1 MDDRSTAISAAEV
14 ADDRAEIT
22 AAVKSAKAFRDKL
35 EAAGIS
41 YHKLLALE
49 EARRDMNDL
58 AHHILL
64 GWENGEG
71 FHMSE
76 NTMLVPQMGINME
89 QATANCEELAK
100 AIHEI
105 TAGVLTTVNSF
116 CRWIQRVAAEVAAQ
130 QEMEMALRW
139 ASVDNRPLYNRY
151 RHTKKKRIR
160 KKYAKRIL
168 EWYRTEV
175 APC

>member
-1 MDDRSTAISAAEV
+1 
-14 ADDRAEIT
+14 
-22 AAVKSAKAFRDKL
+22 
-35 EAAGIS
+35 
-41 YHKLLALE
+41 
-49 EARRDMNDL
+49 MN
-58 AHHILL
+58 
-64 GWENGEG
+64 
-71 FHMSE
+71 E
-76 NTMLVPQMGINME
+76 NTMLVPQMGITAE

-100 AIHEI
+100 ANCEELAKAIREI

-116 CRWIQRVAAEVAAQ
+116 CRWIQQVAAEVAAQ

>member
-1 MDDRSTAISAAEV
+1 MGEQTVTAAEV
-14 ADDRAEIT
+14 LHDSKSELQELGVSAERA
-22 AAVKSAKAFRDKL
+22 A
-35 EAAGIS
+35 EAWA
-41 YHKLLALE
+41 
-49 EARRDMNDL
+49 
-58 AHHILL
+58 
-64 GWENGEG
+64 
-71 FHMSE
+71 
-76 NTMLVPQMGINME
+76 
-89 QATANCEELAK
+89 QATMTIEAVAP
-100 AIHEI
+100 A
-105 TAGVLTTVNSF
+105 F

-130 QEMEMALRW
+130 QEMETALRW

>member
-1 MDDRSTAISAAEV
+1 
-14 ADDRAEIT
+14 
-22 AAVKSAKAFRDKL
+22 
-35 EAAGIS
+35 
-41 YHKLLALE
+41 
-49 EARRDMNDL
+49 
-58 AHHILL
+58 
-64 GWENGEG
+64 
-71 FHMSE
+71 MSE
-76 NTMLVPQMGINME
+76 NTTLVPQIGINME

-100 AIHEI
+100 AIREI

-130 QEMEMALRW
+130 QEMETALRW
-139 ASVDNRPLYNRY
+139 ASVDNNRY

>member
-1 MDDRSTAISAAEV
+1 
-14 ADDRAEIT
+14 
-22 AAVKSAKAFRDKL
+22 
-35 EAAGIS
+35 
-41 YHKLLALE
+41 
-49 EARRDMNDL
+49 
-58 AHHILL
+58 
-64 GWENGEG
+64 
-71 FHMSE
+71 MSE
-76 NTMLVPQMGINME
+76 NTMLVPQIGINME
-89 QATANCEELAK
+89 QAEANCEELAK
-100 AIHEI
+100 AIREI

-139 ASVDNRPLYNRY
+139 ASVDNRQLYNRY

>member
-1 MDDRSTAISAAEV
+1 
-14 ADDRAEIT
+14 
-22 AAVKSAKAFRDKL
+22 
-35 EAAGIS
+35 
-41 YHKLLALE
+41 
-49 EARRDMNDL
+49 MN
-58 AHHILL
+58 
-64 GWENGEG
+64 
-71 FHMSE
+71 E
-76 NTMLVPQMGINME
+76 NTMLVPQMGINTE

-100 AIHEI
+100 ANCEELAKAIREI

>member
-1 MDDRSTAISAAEV
+1 
-14 ADDRAEIT
+14 
-22 AAVKSAKAFRDKL
+22 
-35 EAAGIS
+35 
-41 YHKLLALE
+41 
-49 EARRDMNDL
+49 
-58 AHHILL
+58 
-64 GWENGEG
+64 
-71 FHMSE
+71 MSE
-76 NTMLVPQMGINME
+76 NTMLVPQIGINME
-89 QATANCEELAK
+89 QAEANCEELAK
-100 AIHEI
+100 AIREI

-116 CRWIQRVAAEVAAQ
+116 CRWIQRVAAEVAEQ

-139 ASVDNRPLYNRY
+139 ASVDNRPLYTRY